1 MLLFGKS
8 DQRQI
13 LDQAIDAVVSIDENN
28 VVTYFNKAAERLW
41 GYEASEV
48 IGRNVKLLVPRA
60 IQSSHDDYVNT
71 NRNTGQDRIVGTFRE
86 VELERKNGEKIW
98 ASLSL
103 SKVKKGSK
111 ITYTAFVRDISA
123 ERNARELI
131 NQTLEQTID
140 AVVTIDGHNNVT
152 FFNAAAE
159 RLWGYQRSE
168 VLGRNV
174 KMLVPEMLRH
184 NHDNL
189 VNANRTTGVDKIVGT
204 SREVKIEHKDG
215 RVLWGG
221 LSLSKLRL
229 GDQILYTAFV
239 KDVTREVEQREQFR
253 LLSLV
258 ANETDNSVVITDPDG
273 YIEYVNPGF
282 TRLTGYSLD
291 EVRGKKPGHLLQGK
305 ETSPETVKT
314 IRERIHARQAFYDE
328 ILNYDKQGEPYWIS
342 LAINPVFDADG
353 KLKQFISI
361 QANIT
366 ETKTRSVEF
375 DVRLAAIQRSNLV
388 VEWDM
393 TGQITDVNPLM
404 LSLLKAN
411 SVDALRKSP
420 NTLQSVISAEQ
431 LGQLKSNQAVSAELQ
446 FSDMNNNPVFI
457 AATLTPIHGF
467 GGNIRQVVMYGSDST
482 ARRKTIQETN
492 SAMTDVVQVSDQI
505 GSIVS
510 TINGI
515 ASQTNLLALN
525 AAIEAA
531 RAGEAGRGFAVVAD
545 EVRGL
550 AQRSA
555 AAALEISNLVGTT
568 KHKVDG
574 LAKSL
579 AELEPAGKAKDR
591 A

>member
-1 MLLFGKS
+1 MLFGKS

-13 LDQAIDAVVSIDENN
+13 LDQAIDAVVSIDEHNK
-28 VVTYFNKAAERLW
+28 VTYFNKAAERLW
-41 GYEASEV
+41 GYEAQEV
-48 IGRNVKLLVPRA
+48 IGKNVKLLVPKA
-60 IQSSHDDYVNT
+60 IQSQHDSYVNN

-103 SKVKKGSK
+103 SKVKNGNK

-140 AVVTIDGHNNVT
+140 AVVTIDGNNNVT

-168 VLGRNV
+168 VVGRNV
-174 KMLVPEMLRH
+174 KMLVPEIIRH

-204 SREVKIEHKDG
+204 SREVKIERKDG
-215 RVLWGG
+215 QVVWGG

-229 GDQILYTAFV
+229 GEQILYTAFV
-239 KDVTREVEQREQFR
+239 KDVTKEVAQREQFR

-258 ANETDNSVVITDPDG
+258 ANETDNSVVITDPEG
-273 YIEYVNPGF
+273 LIEYVNPGF
-282 TRLTGYSLD
+282 SRLTGYSLA
-291 EVRGKKPGHLLQGK
+291 EVRGKKPGHVLQGK
-305 ETSPETVKT
+305 ETSPETVQK
-314 IRERIHARQAFYDE
+314 IRQKINAREAFYDE
-328 ILNYDKQGEPYWIS
+328 ILNYDKHGNPYWIS
-342 LAINPVFDADG
+342 LAINPVFDAKG
-353 KLKQFISI
+353 QLQQFISI

-388 VEWDM
+388 MEWELG
-393 TGQITDVNPLM
+393 GQIADANPLM
-404 LSLLKAN
+404 LALLGVRNHDELKRSNNTLTNIISHEQLEQLKA
-411 SVDALRKSP
+411 
-420 NTLQSVISAEQ
+420 
-431 LGQLKSNQAVSAELQ
+431 NQAVSAELQ
-446 FSDMNNNPVFI
+446 FTNAQGDKVY
-457 AATLTPIHGF
+457 ADATVTPIQGF
-467 GGNIRQVVMYGSDST
+467 GGQIKRIVMYGSDST
-482 ARRKTIQETN
+482 ARRRTIEETN
-492 SAMTDVVQVSDQI
+492 TAMGDVVQVSDQI

-555 AAALEISNLVGTT
+555 AAALEISNLVGAT
-568 KHKVDG
+568 KHKVHG

-579 AELEPAGKAKDR
+579 AELDQSTAKDGS
-591 A
+591 